1 MSRLKVFC
9 VTVILLNSFQVLLE
23 RVIRLIIDRRRV
35 YLETESAV
43 TNRFVAVFIVQ
54 SMCNKKCIFPFTYFL
69 FNYTMCSISF
79 YYYDF
84 VRSIHFGIIVIIYV
98 NVNRLVRYR
107 FTMGRLE
114 V

>member
-43 TNRFVAVFIVQ
+43 TNRFVAVFY
-54 SMCNKKCIFPFTYFL
+54 CTK
-69 FNYTMCSISF
+69 
-79 YYYDF
+79 
-84 VRSIHFGIIVIIYV
+84 YV
-98 NVNRLVRYR
+98 
-107 FTMGRLE
+107 
-114 V
+114 